1 MTAPRELVHRL
12 MEDPSFQQW
21 ATGRASPEVDRQWH
35 AWVDGRRTSWPD
47 AHGGEPPEETTPD
60 PSVRSEAATAASEI
74 IQSISFQDSPVFPP
88 DVDAAWN
95 RFRTRRD
102 QKSSPPGEA
111 PEARRPPRRPRR
123 RRRFRAASYTGAIA
137 VVVLAAV
144 GALLWFATGPDAQ
157 PIVVST
163 QTGEQATVTLPD
175 DTRIVLNANSRLR
188 YDPNAFVSGPR
199 IVSVR
204 GEALFDV
211 DPAPER
217 DDPTFRVQ
225 TPDGTVRV
233 LGTTFSVT
241 HRGDDTRVVLSEGR
255 VAIDSRVAQRD
266 TTFELKPGDLV
277 SFDQQSG
284 QVQRRTVNPE
294 VYTSWASGQLVF
306 DNTPLPE
313 VVARIESTYGVE
325 VVVQDPNVLDR
336 VVSGSVENDL
346 SVLIE
351 GLSQI
356 LDRPIDRNGN
366 RIVIR

>member
-1 MTAPRELVHRL
+1 
-12 MEDPSFQQW
+12 MEDPSFQKW
-21 ATGRASPEVDRQWH
+21 ATGRASPEVDRQWQ
-35 AWVDGRRTSWPD
+35 AWVDGERASWPD
-47 AHGGEPPEETTPD
+47 AHRDTPPGYSSREAPPD
-60 PSVRSEAATAASEI
+60 PSMRSNAASEASEI
-74 IQSISFQDSPVFPP
+74 IQSLPFQDPPVPPP

-95 RFRTRRD
+95 RFQSRRQEMD
-102 QKSSPPGEA
+102 ASSDRGIDA
-111 PEARRPPRRPRR
+111 GSRRPPRRPRR
-123 RRRFRAASYTGAIA
+123 RQRFRTASYTGAIA

-144 GALLWFATGPDAQ
+144 GALLWFTTQPDAQ
-157 PIVVST
+157 PIAVST
-163 QTGEQATVTLPD
+163 QTGEQITVTLPD

-188 YDPNAFVSGPR
+188 YDPNAFTSGPR
-199 IVSVR
+199 IVSVD

-233 LGTTFSVT
+233 LGTTFSVA

-266 TTFELKPGDLV
+266 TTFELEPGDLV
-277 SFDQQSG
+277 SFDRQTG
-284 QVQRRTVNPE
+284 QVKRQTVNPK

-306 DNTPLPE
+306 DNTPLPD
-313 VVARIESTYGVE
+313 VVARIESTYGVD

-346 SVLIE
+346 SVLIQ

-356 LDRPIDRNGN
+356 LDRPIEHNGN

>member
-1 MTAPRELVHRL
+1 MTAILGLVAIGVVL
-12 MEDPSFQQW
+12 W
-21 ATGRASPEVDRQWH
+21 AVTQ
-35 AWVDGRRTSWPD
+35 
-47 AHGGEPPEETTPD
+47 PD
-60 PSVRSEAATAASEI
+60 P
-74 IQSISFQDSPVFPP
+74 
-88 DVDAAWN
+88 
-95 RFRTRRD
+95 
-102 QKSSPPGEA
+102 
-111 PEARRPPRRPRR
+111 
-123 RRRFRAASYTGAIA
+123 
-137 VVVLAAV
+137 
-144 GALLWFATGPDAQ
+144 Q
-157 PIVVST
+157 PIAVST

-175 DTRIVLNANSRLR
+175 DTRIVLNANSRLQ
-188 YDPNAFVSGPR
+188 YDSDAFTDGSRV
-199 IVSVR
+199 VSVD

-211 DPAPER
+211 TSAPER

-266 TTFELKPGDLV
+266 TTFELEPGDLV
-277 SFDQQSG
+277 SFDRQSG
-284 QVQRRTVNPE
+284 RVQRRTVNPK
-294 VYTSWASGQLVF
+294 VYTSWASRQLIF

-313 VVARIESTYGVE
+313 VVARIESTYDVH

-356 LDRPIDRNGN
+356 LDRPIDQNGD

>member
-1 MTAPRELVHRL
+1 
-12 MEDPSFQQW
+12 MEDPSFQEW
-21 ATGRASPEVDRQWH
+21 ATGRASPEVDRQWQ
-35 AWVDGRRTSWPD
+35 AWVDGDRASLPD
-47 AHGGEPPEETTPD
+47 AHGDASVEQMAPD
-60 PSVRSEAATAASEI
+60 SSVRSDAASAASEI
-74 IQSISFQDSPVFPP
+74 IQSIAFQEAPDSSF

-95 RFRTRRD
+95 RFQNRQRGED
-102 QKSSPPGEA
+102 PSSGEGA
-111 PEARRPPRRPRR
+111 DARRPPRRPRR
-123 RRRFRAASYTGAIA
+123 RQRFRAAPYTGAIA
-137 VVVLAAV
+137 VAILAAV
-144 GALLWFATGPDAQ
+144 GALLWVTVQPDAQ
-157 PIVVST
+157 PIAVST
-163 QTGEQATVTLPD
+163 KTGEQATVNLPD
-175 DTRIVLNANSRLR
+175 DTRIVLNANSHLR
-188 YDPNAFVSGPR
+188 YDPSAFAHGPR
-199 IVSVR
+199 IVSVT

-211 DPAPER
+211 RSAPER
-217 DDPTFRVQ
+217 DDPTFRVE

-241 HRGDDTRVVLSEGR
+241 HRGEDTRVVLSEGR

-277 SFDQQSG
+277 SFDRQSG
-284 QVQRRTVNPE
+284 QMQRRTVNPN

-325 VVVQDPNVLDR
+325 VVVKDPNVLDR
-336 VVSGSVENDL
+336 VVSGSVENNL